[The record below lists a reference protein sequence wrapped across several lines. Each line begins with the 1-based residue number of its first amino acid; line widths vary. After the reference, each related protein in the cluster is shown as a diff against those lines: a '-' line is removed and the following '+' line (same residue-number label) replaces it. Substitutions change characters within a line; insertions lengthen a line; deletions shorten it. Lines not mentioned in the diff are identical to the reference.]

1 MKARKGFEF
10 IGAIGGQQGLDAMRR
25 VKPVFVV
32 TADNQPVTKALGLH
46 VAKVDD
52 FIVKP
57 FDAQELVQ
65 RIEKVLRSD

>member
-1 MKARKGFEF
+1 
-10 IGAIGGQQGLDAMRR
+10 MRR